1 METLRHQGKVTK
13 QSGSYWPFTTAI
25 CQRTAASNLQ
35 ANQDFKAAL
44 TYMPLGVKREGYQAS
59 LLIIH
64 TPGGF
69 ITREGNTKVFL
80 LLFNH
85 NIIISLGG
93 LAKKIPLKMRIFISV
108 LST

>member
-44 TYMPLGVKREGYQAS
+44 TYMPLGVRREGYQAS

-69 ITREGNTKVFL
+69 ITREGNTKVFFITIQPQYYYL
-80 LLFNH
+80 TWG
-85 NIIISLGG
+85 SG
-93 LAKKIPLKMRIFISV
+93 KKIPLKMRIFISV